1 MSMSEPSA
9 VLCDGVWKKFR
20 RGELNDS
27 LRDLIPSLAR
37 RAFKR
42 NRPEDLQGTEFW
54 ALRDLSFEVKPGEAL
69 GIIGPNGAGKST
81 TLKLLTKILR
91 PTRGRFQVRGR
102 IGALIEVAA
111 GFHPDLTG
119 RENVYLQGAIMGMRR
134 AEIQQRFDEI
144 VAFAEVEEFLET
156 PVKRYSSGMN
166 ARLGFAI
173 AAHLRPDVLIVDE
186 VLAVGDLAF
195 QQKAFRRLGEVV
207 AEGVPAIVVSHQLDR
222 VAALCSQAI
231 LLNRGTVVHR
241 GSPAECIGRYLDAT
255 TRAGAPSDATCPIV
269 IDSLDMKQTEMVASG
284 ARTAFIARGTTHDS
298 TGDELIGFR
307 VRADNGQVVFATGSE
322 RFRVDLPRSGAFS
335 LDLTLQMNV
344 APGVYMLETFIWS
357 RKHERELGHGP
368 ALTVRVVDSVSFY
381 GTVQMNAQMRLAE
394 GFPCRPEPVVEP
406 AIAR

>member
-1 MSMSEPSA
+1 MAEAA
-9 VLCDGVWKKFR
+9 VVCDGVWKKFR
-20 RGELNDS
+20 RGEVNDS
-27 LRDLIPSLAR
+27 LRDLIPALAR
-37 RAFKR
+37 RAFGRK
-42 NRPEDLQGTEFW
+42 PSDDLAEREFW

-91 PTRGRFQVRGR
+91 PTRGHFQVRGR

-119 RENVYLQGAIMGMRR
+119 RENVFLQGAIMGMRR
-134 AEIQQRFDEI
+134 HEITQRFDEI
-144 VAFAEVEEFLET
+144 VEFAEVQEFLDT

-231 LLNRGTVVHR
+231 LLNKGTVVHH
-241 GSPAECIGRYLDAT
+241 GTPAQCIGRYLESST
-255 TRAGAPSDATCPIV
+255 QRAGAGESTPIV
-269 IDSLDMKQTEMVASG
+269 IESLEMKQGESVASG
-284 ARTAFIARGTTHDS
+284 ARASFAACGRTRARTR
-298 TGDELIGFR
+298 DELIGFR
-307 VRADNGQVVFATGSE
+307 VRADSGQVIFATGSE
-322 RFRVDLPRSGAFS
+322 RFHVDLPAQDTFRVDL
-335 LDLTLQMNV
+335 DLQMNV
-344 APGVYMLETFIWS
+344 PAGVYVLETFIWS
-357 RKHERELGHGP
+357 RKHERELGQGP
-368 ALTVRVVDSVSFY
+368 SVTIRVVDSVSFY
-381 GTVQMNAQMRLAE
+381 GSVQMNAQMRLSGVAIE
-394 GFPCRPEPVVEP
+394 HAAP
-406 AIAR
+406 AAAAS